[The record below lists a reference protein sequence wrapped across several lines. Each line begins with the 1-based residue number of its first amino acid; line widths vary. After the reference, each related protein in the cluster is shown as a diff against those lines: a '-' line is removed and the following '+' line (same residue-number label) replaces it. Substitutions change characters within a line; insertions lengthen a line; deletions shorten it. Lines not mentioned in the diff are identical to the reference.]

1 MSTTKTNRIEDIK
14 NIANDAWCDVD
25 DAIERLDKSDFTDT
39 LMAERIRDALS
50 GALEKLTSIEELCK
64 LLLEMQG
71 IEVGD
76 E

>member
-1 MSTTKTNRIEDIK
+1 MSTTKTNHFEDIK

-25 DAIERLDKSDFTDT
+25 DEIEELDKSDFTDT